1 MTNKKEIIITIIL
14 ILLGLVLIFIGFF
27 NEDRACLKQKAE
39 KYCNG
44 EGLSYSGTINV
55 WPPMFFWCYPEE
67 DKHIMKRFTFTEE
80 ERNYCRRMG

>member
-1 MTNKKEIIITIIL
+1 MNNTKNMIIIIFL
-14 ILLGLVLIFIGFF
+14 ILLSLTFIFMGIF
-27 NEDRACLKQKAE
+27 NDDRECLKQKAE
-39 KYCNG
+39 KYCDKK
-44 EGLSYSGTINV
+44 GLSYSGGINV